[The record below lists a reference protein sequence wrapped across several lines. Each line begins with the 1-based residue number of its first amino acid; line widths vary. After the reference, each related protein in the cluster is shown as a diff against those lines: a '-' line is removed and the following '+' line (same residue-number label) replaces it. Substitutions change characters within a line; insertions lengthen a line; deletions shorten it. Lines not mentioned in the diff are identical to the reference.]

1 MFRNPEKGENV
12 QWQVVSDKSFC
23 EIKKVTEALI
33 MCRKFGLME
42 DGTKIAR
49 YRPFRAKG

>member
-33 MCRKFGLME
+33 MYSKCGIL
-42 DGTKIAR
+42 
-49 YRPFRAKG
+49 